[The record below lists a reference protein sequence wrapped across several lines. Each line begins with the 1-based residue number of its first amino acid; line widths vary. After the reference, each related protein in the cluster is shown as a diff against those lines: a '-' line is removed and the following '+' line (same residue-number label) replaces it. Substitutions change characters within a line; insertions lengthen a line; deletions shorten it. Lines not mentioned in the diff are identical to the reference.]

1 MIEKTE
7 FISTLKARMY
17 RNSYKGYKSHR
28 ISNWKRNFFIQGDLY
43 ALYDIWETAT
53 NCDLC
58 DVTLRG
64 VHKVQNTFNSRVLD
78 HCPKCLNPK
87 GILCRKC
94 NIKRLNKCLI
104 CNEYN

>member
-58 DVTLRG
+58 DITLRG
-64 VHKVQNTFNSRVLD
+64 VHKIQNT
-78 HCPKCLNPK
+78 CLNPK